1 MKYRKF
7 SCNFRKILAKIALK
21 ISKVQKFRFA
31 VKKYQFRK
39 KIHQKS
45 LFLVCVSECVL
56 NMYFRNYEFFI
67 PEVQKYFVIDFERKN
82 VIFEL
87 RKVEFLVI
95 WNISNIFIWR
105 EK

>member
-7 SCNFRKILAKIALK
+7 SCDFRKILAKIALK
-21 ISKVQKFRFA
+21 ISK
-31 VKKYQFRK
+31 
-39 KIHQKS
+39 
-45 LFLVCVSECVL
+45 
-56 NMYFRNYEFFI
+56 
-67 PEVQKYFVIDFERKN
+67 VQKYFVIDFERKN